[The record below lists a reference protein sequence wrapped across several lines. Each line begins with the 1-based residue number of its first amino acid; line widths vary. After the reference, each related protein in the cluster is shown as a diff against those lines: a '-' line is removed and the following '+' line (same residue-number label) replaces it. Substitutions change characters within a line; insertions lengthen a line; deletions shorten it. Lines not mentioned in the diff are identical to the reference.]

1 MAASPRRDRVLLAT
15 ALFAFIWTLTTHG
28 KFSNTGDEPSYLMI
42 ARSLVRD
49 HDVDLE
55 NNYAAAD
62 SLTPSTGHVRRALDG
77 TLQSEH
83 DIGLPILLAPVY
95 AIAERLTAA
104 TPPSILL
111 RFRMPSDLLE
121 YSVVSLTLLAA
132 VCVAMTWLAAALS
145 HVTSHGRALAIA
157 ALVAVSP
164 PILTQS
170 FLIFPETVA
179 LVVMCG
185 VAWWLLAPRP
195 AMWTTWVLAAA
206 LGYLPWCHRKYSPL
220 VLACIVIMV
229 WRRNDDVRTWS
240 TGVRAGLVLLVTVPH
255 AAFYWWTWRTWG
267 DIGGPQM
274 LDRVPF
280 ALTGVPKGFV
290 GILMDRQYGLVAD
303 APIYLAVF
311 AFWALATRPTRAWLW
326 IVASLVLPMSA
337 YTDWSAGFS
346 PPARYIVPILPFCA
360 VALAESL
367 RRGPMRIAVAGL
379 AAVQVVFTVFAW
391 HHPRSLW
398 PWIDGH
404 NPLLRDLGVPGSLY
418 ARWLPMVDAGD
429 WRHTVASAAMLA
441 AFNLGLVWIA
451 RRSMEGGSQ
460 STDR

>member
-1 MAASPRRDRVLLAT
+1 VAASPRRDRVLLAI
-15 ALFAFIWTLTTHG
+15 ALFVFIWTLTTHG
-28 KFSNTGDEPSYLMI
+28 KYSNTGDEPSYLMI

-83 DIGLPILLAPVY
+83 DIGLPILLTPAY

-104 TPPSILL
+104 TPPSVLQ
-111 RFRMPSDLLE
+111 RFRMPADLLE
-121 YSVVSLTLLAA
+121 YSVVSLTLLAM
-132 VCVAMTWLAAALS
+132 VCMAIAWLAAALS
-145 HVTSHGRALAIA
+145 HVTSQGLALAVA
-157 ALVAVSP
+157 ALVAISP

-170 FLIFPETVA
+170 FLIFPETIA
-179 LVVMCG
+179 LIVMCG
-185 VAWWLLAPRP
+185 VVWWLLAPRP
-195 AMWTTWVLAAA
+195 ETWTTWVLATA

-220 VLACIVIMV
+220 VLACIAILV
-229 WRRNDDVRTWS
+229 WRRRDVVRTWS
-240 TGVRAGLVLLVTVPH
+240 TRVRAGLVLLVTLPH

-280 ALTGVPKGFV
+280 ALTGMPRGFV

-303 APIYLAVF
+303 APIYLALF
-311 AFWALATRPTRAWLW
+311 AYWTLATPRTRAWLW

-337 YTDWSAGFS
+337 YADWSAGFS

-367 RRGPMRIAVAGL
+367 RVPRMRTAIAGL
-379 AAVQVVFTVFAW
+379 SAVQVVFTVFAW

-398 PWIDGH
+398 PWIDGW
-404 NPLLRDLGVPGSLY
+404 NPLLRDLGAPGSVY
-418 ARWLPMVDAGD
+418 ARWLPMADAAD
-429 WRHTVASAAMLA
+429 WRHTAASAAMLI
-441 AFNLGLVWIA
+441 AFNAALVWIA
-451 RRSMEGGSQ
+451 RRSTKGESR
-460 STDR
+460 SSES